1 MESNPKSKFF
11 WETYKFLFSEPHI
24 YILVVCVFFFPWF
37 VRLTVWQFYVFKEA
51 TLVLLIFLYFYFY
64 LLYSSFCLFWV
75 YVALFFSS
83 FSRLKLS
90 IYLRSSFLLWAFKAI
105 NPSMHCFS
113 CTNMLNFHFYTVENI
128 FSFSLWFLV
137 WAWVI

>member
-1 MESNPKSKFF
+1 M
-11 WETYKFLFSEPHI
+11 
-24 YILVVCVFFFPWF
+24 
-37 VRLTVWQFYVFKEA
+37 WQFYVFKEA

-113 CTNMLNFHFYTVENI
+113 CTNMLNFHFIQLKI
-128 FSFSLWFLV
+128 FSHSLCDFLFEHGLFRNV
-137 WAWVI
+137 LFNFQIFVDFPSFLHCQFLIEVCYG